1 MPIYVMACA
10 CGHTEEIFRTV
21 AGMNDDLPQHCGA
34 TMQRRIMPAMVAN
47 DIEPYRS
54 MCDGTMITSRSQHRA
69 HLRQHGVQEV
79 GNEKIAPRKST
90 LGIAG
95 DIKQDL
101 ADVLNSKM

>member
-1 MPIYVMACA
+1 MPIYVMQCP
-10 CGHTEEIFRTV
+10 CGHTEDIFRTV
-21 AGMNDDLPQHCGA
+21 AAMDQDLPQHCGQA
-34 TMQRRIMPAMVAN
+34 MTRRIVAPMVAD
-47 DIEPYRS
+47 DIQPYRS

-69 HLRQHGVQEV
+69 HLKQHGVVEV